1 MVAQRELSEAEVD
14 RVFHALATSTRRDI
28 LRRTI
33 EREQS
38 VSTLASEY
46 EMSFAAVQKHV
57 AVLEAANLIV
67 KRAEGRERLVR
78 ANPEMIARARALLA
92 RYEELWRSRIA
103 RLDDLLAGPSTSSG
117 TQDGSGTQGGQGGSG
132 AQSAQGG
139 PGARREND
147 EPTEQGD

>member
-1 MVAQRELSEAEVD
+1 MVVQNELSEAEVD

-38 VSTLASEY
+38 VSVLASEY

-92 RYEELWRSRIA
+92 RYEELWRSRVA
-103 RLDDLLAGPSTSSG
+103 RLDELLA
-117 TQDGSGTQGGQGGSG
+117 
-132 AQSAQGG
+132 
-139 PGARREND
+139 
-147 EPTEQGD
+147 EPAPPQQNTTEPKDQGD

>member
-57 AVLEAANLIV
+57 AVLEAADLIV

-103 RLDDLLAGPSTSSG
+103 RLDELLAETPAPASDTTTTDTTDDS
-117 TQDGSGTQGGQGGSG
+117 
-132 AQSAQGG
+132 
-139 PGARREND
+139 R
-147 EPTEQGD
+147 TEEGD

>member
-33 EREQS
+33 EGEQS
-38 VSTLASEY
+38 VSTLAAAY
-46 EMSFAAVQKHV
+46 DMSFAAVQKHV
-57 AVLEAANLIV
+57 AVLEAAELVV

-78 ANPEMIARARALLA
+78 ANPEMIARTRALLA

-103 RLDDLLAGPSTSSG
+103 RLDDLLA
-117 TQDGSGTQGGQGGSG
+117 
-132 AQSAQGG
+132 
-139 PGARREND
+139 
-147 EPTEQGD
+147 EPTDVASPPPASSTAAPPTKTTDSTTPTARTEEGE